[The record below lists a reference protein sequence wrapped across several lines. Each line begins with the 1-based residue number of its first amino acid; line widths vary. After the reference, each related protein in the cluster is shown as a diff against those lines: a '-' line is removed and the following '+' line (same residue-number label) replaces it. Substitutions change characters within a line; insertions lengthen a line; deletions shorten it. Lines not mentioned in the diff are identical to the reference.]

1 MLSGLT
7 FGSKK
12 ELEKQFREEAELEK
26 AKKRED
32 KKQQRKHKKVC
43 LQAAPSLRHTM
54 RQLRGHADRL
64 QPTAGEQ
71 EIQKGQTQEG
81 VSQA

>member
-26 AKKRED
+26 AKKRQD
-32 KKQQRKHKKVC
+32 KKQQRKHRKVC
-43 LQAAPSLRHTM
+43 CLR
-54 RQLRGHADRL
+54 LPLLSG
-64 QPTAGEQ
+64 
-71 EIQKGQTQEG
+71 
-81 VSQA
+81 

>member
-12 ELEKQFREEAELEK
+12 DLEKQFREEAELDK

-32 KKQQRKHKKVC
+32 KKQQRKQKKVR
-43 LQAAPSLRHTM
+43 LQAGTCCVGTH
-54 RQLRGHADRL
+54 HAAAVR
-64 QPTAGEQ
+64 PC
-71 EIQKGQTQEG
+71 
-81 VSQA
+81 